1 MGLYKKPLVYGD
13 DQDPFWSMGI
23 PIKYAGE
30 FGHAAVMC
38 PFASATGGNAPSL
51 GISYLLFGNVVI
63 RNYYHAYFLKGL
75 ESATT
80 SSTDGFQWQ
89 ENE

>member
-1 MGLYKKPLVYGD
+1 MVD
-13 DQDPFWSMGI
+13 MGI
-23 PIKYAGE
+23 DGNPHLMRGNLLLG
-30 FGHAAVMC
+30 FGHSAIMC

-51 GISYLLFGNVVI
+51 GISYLLFGNVIII